1 MRRVK
6 PFKFI
11 TQNPLFIQQVFY
23 LSKLVENPMGELKVI
38 GSSPT
43 LMVGD
48 RIEGEIHITWSPT
61 NNQEVAYA
69 QKIFEKYLL
78 KGWLAIGEKKGSKT
92 QIFQFDPSLER
103 IVLAPLMMG
112 G

>member
-1 MRRVK
+1 
-6 PFKFI
+6 
-11 TQNPLFIQQVFY
+11 
-23 LSKLVENPMGELKVI
+23 MGELKVI
-38 GSSPT
+38 GTSPT

-48 RIEGEIHITWSPT
+48 RIEGELRITWSPT
-61 NNQEVAYA
+61 NAQEVAYA
-69 QKIFEKYLL
+69 QQIFDKYLL
-78 KGWLAIGEKKGSKT
+78 KGWLAIGEKKGAKT